1 MAGARAPLRPSPEP
15 GTRGH
20 RPASTGRTGAPEYG
34 TAASRPHRPR
44 EAPLDVPAQ
53 FVEGSAMAYSAAR
66 KRTVLITLCTGLFM
80 AMLDNLVVTTAL
92 PSIGTALRSG
102 TSGLQW
108 VVEAYSV
115 VFAALLLTGG
125 TLGDRY
131 GRRRV
136 YLAGLALFTAGSALC
151 ALAQDVEVLIAGRA
165 VQGIGAAALTPGT
178 LAILR
183 HVFTEPGERA
193 RAIGVNSGVSGAG
206 LAIGPVLGGPLV
218 DNFGWAS
225 AFWINVPVGIAGLI
239 VAARV
244 LPEVPRS
251 TAKPD
256 LAGQITAV
264 TGLAA
269 LVLTLIEGPVHGWT
283 HPLVLGG
290 LAVSVVALAAFV
302 ALELR
307 VGAPM
312 LDLRLL
318 TSRTTG
324 TAALS
329 GFTVG
334 FGFFGLTVFL
344 TMYLQYVLGWSA
356 TSAGLA
362 MLPATVFTG
371 LTAFLTGR
379 ICARFG
385 SRLPLAG
392 GLLLLGTGLAGLT
405 FHGADAAFAEF
416 GWLMPVL
423 GTGFGMTVAATSITV
438 LEGAPPERAGMASAT
453 VNMLREVGGVAGV
466 AVMGAVL
473 TARFAAVLRGEL
485 PAGGPAADGVAH
497 SVTAGG
503 GTGLGS
509 TGALPARLERAVEE
523 SFVAGLHLALWVG
536 AGALLATAALVL
548 LRMRGPRHEFGTERP
563 ATARQERRT
572 AA

>member
-1 MAGARAPLRPSPEP
+1 
-15 GTRGH
+15 
-20 RPASTGRTGAPEYG
+20 
-34 TAASRPHRPR
+34 
-44 EAPLDVPAQ
+44 
-53 FVEGSAMAYSAAR
+53 MAYSAAR
-66 KRTVLITLCTGLFM
+66 KRVVLTTLCTGLFM

-92 PSIGTALRSG
+92 PAIGTDLRSG

-136 YLAGLALFTAGSALC
+136 YLVGLALFTAGSGLC
-151 ALAQDVEVLIAGRA
+151 ALAQSVELLTTGRA
-165 VQGIGAAALTPGT
+165 VQGVGAAALTPGT
-178 LAILR
+178 LSILR
-183 HVFTEPGERA
+183 HVFTEPAERA
-193 RAIGVNSGVSGAG
+193 RAIGINSGVSGAG

-218 DNFGWAS
+218 DNFGWAG
-225 AFWINVPVGIAGLI
+225 AFWINVPVGIVGLA

-251 TAKPD
+251 RAKPD
-256 LAGQITAV
+256 TAGQLTAV

-283 HPLVLGG
+283 HPLVVGG
-290 LAVSVVALAAFV
+290 LAVSIVTLTAFV
-302 ALELR
+302 AIERR
-307 VGAPM
+307 VAAPM

-318 TSRTTG
+318 TARTTG

-392 GLLLLGTGLAGLT
+392 GLVLLGTGLAGLT

-416 GWLMPVL
+416 GWLMPLL
-423 GTGFGMTVAATSITV
+423 GTGFGMTVASTSIAV
-438 LEGAPPERAGMASAT
+438 LEGAEPERAGMASAT

-473 TARFAAVLRGEL
+473 TARFAAALRDEL
-485 PAGGPAADGVAH
+485 PAGAAADGVAH

-509 TGALPARLERAVEE
+509 TGALPAGLGRAVEE

-548 LRMRGPRHEFGTERP
+548 LRMRRPITDAGTADP
-563 ATARQERRT
+563 AARKRRK
-572 AA
+572 AAV